1 MLYSVDYRCS
11 VCDKK
16 VTVRKSQTL
25 HSLPPYLIIHQ
36 KRFDFDYNTFMK
48 TKLYSPFTFPMRID
62 LCFIDRRV
70 IHREQFFDDP
80 SPNDYSLKGIVMH
93 LGSSESGHYYSW
105 IQDDPAESLKWHE
118 FNDEVVTEIR
128 SEEIQQM
135 CENQEGV

>member
-70 IHREQFFDDP
+70 IHREQFLDDP

-118 FNDEVVTEIR
+118 FND
-128 SEEIQQM
+128 
-135 CENQEGV
+135 